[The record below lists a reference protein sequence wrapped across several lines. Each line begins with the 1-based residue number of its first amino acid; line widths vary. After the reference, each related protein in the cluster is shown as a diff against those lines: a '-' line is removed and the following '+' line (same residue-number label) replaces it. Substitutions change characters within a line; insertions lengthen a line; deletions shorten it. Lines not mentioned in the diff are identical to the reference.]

1 MVPDPLTLIAL
12 LGGVDRLA
20 AVYHLRA
27 GDDID
32 TLRAA
37 FHAAMA
43 SAGIEAPLDVL
54 CIALQHLRIA
64 LLPPPGL
71 ADFYE
76 AGWALVRDPEPG
88 DDRVLAKGGE
98 EPGAGANLLLSQA
111 RDPLAAVVAL
121 ARGIDPHG
129 SYRPVRARRA
139 A

>member
-1 MVPDPLTLIAL
+1 MVPDATTLLAL

-20 AVYHLRA
+20 ATYQLRA
-27 GDDID
+27 DSDLA

-37 FHAAMA
+37 VRVAMA
-43 SAGIEAPLDVL
+43 SAGVDAPLDVL
-54 CIALQHLRIA
+54 RDALQHLRIA

-76 AGWALVRDPEPG
+76 AGWALVRDPQRG

-98 EPGAGANLLLSQA
+98 EPGADANLLLSQA

-129 SYRPVRARRA
+129 SYRPLRARRA